1 MLLFAQLQSG
11 IESGRA
17 IEFRP
22 EAGYRIEGAGTY
34 QGLRVAVN
42 DHMMMLKTTQ
52 YASLL
57 TFKTHA

>member
-22 EAGYRIEGAGTY
+22 EAGYRIEGAGAY
-34 QGLRVAVN
+34 QGNCV
-42 DHMMMLKTTQ
+42 
-52 YASLL
+52 SLS
-57 TFKTHA
+57 TIT